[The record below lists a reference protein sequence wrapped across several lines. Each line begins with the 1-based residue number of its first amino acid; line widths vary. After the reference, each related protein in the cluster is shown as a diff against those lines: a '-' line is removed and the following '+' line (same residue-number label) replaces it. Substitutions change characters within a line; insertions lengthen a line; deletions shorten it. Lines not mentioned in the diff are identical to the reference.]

1 MHSTSNSPEHMSA
14 HYFRT
19 DEASAYLKQEHGFPV
34 APRTLVKLRVVG
46 GGPAFHKFGRSVIY
60 NSEDLIRWAKDRIGQ
75 KRVSTSAPTK

>member
-1 MHSTSNSPEHMSA
+1 MHPASNPPPPISGRFFKTE
-14 HYFRT
+14 
-19 DEASAYLKQEHGFPV
+19 EASAYLKQEHGFPV

-75 KRVSTSAPTK
+75 KRVSTSAYTK